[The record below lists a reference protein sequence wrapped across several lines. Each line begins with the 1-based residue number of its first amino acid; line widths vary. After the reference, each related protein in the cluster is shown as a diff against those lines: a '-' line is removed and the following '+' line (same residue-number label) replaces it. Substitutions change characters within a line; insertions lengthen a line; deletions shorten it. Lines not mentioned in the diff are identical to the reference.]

1 MNEPISAQKSPY
13 KVVLDE
19 GQKYAFCTC
28 GLSEK
33 QPYCDG
39 AHKEA
44 GELKP
49 KVFVAEKS
57 GEMFLCGCKR
67 TGAAPYCDG
76 THKTI

>member
-13 KVVLDE
+13 KVVLEE

-28 GLSEK
+28 GLSKK

-49 KVFVAEKS
+49 KDFVAEKS

>member
-1 MNEPISAQKSPY
+1 MNEPKFAQKSPY
-13 KVVLDE
+13 KVVLEE

-44 GELKP
+44 GEFKP
-49 KVFVAEKS
+49 KIFVAEKS

-76 THKTI
+76 THKTV

>member
-1 MNEPISAQKSPY
+1 MSELISPKKAPY
-13 KVVLDE
+13 KVVLEE

-44 GELKP
+44 REFKP
-49 KVFVAEKS
+49 KIFVAEKS

-76 THKTI
+76 THNTI

>member
-13 KVVLDE
+13 KVVLEE
-19 GQKYAFCTC
+19 GQKYAFCKC
-28 GLSEK
+28 GLSKK